1 MSVVATIVLGPLLA
15 AAAILLIRRWAAALA
30 FTGALVG
37 LAAAGQTLT
46 LVEDGAP
53 LAAEAPG
60 LPGLP
65 LRMAV
70 DPLAALLA
78 TVVAAVGFLVLVYA
92 AGYMREERDQGRFY
106 AAMAFFVAA
115 MQMLVLAGDW
125 LLFLA
130 GWELIGLASYL
141 LIGFW
146 FERPAAAA
154 AATRAFTTTRAADVG
169 LYVGIFALTAAA
181 GTTEIA
187 ATLTVGGTAATLAGL
202 AFLVAAMGKSAQ
214 APLQGWLLDAMAG
227 PTPVSALLHA
237 ATLVVAGVVLLTR
250 ASPLLPDGVRLLV
263 GIVGGVTAVV
273 TGVTAVAQGDLKRL
287 LAASTS
293 SQLGLMLLAIGAGSV
308 GAAVVHLVANAA
320 MKSALF
326 LGAGVFQHARGSTA
340 FAALA
345 GVGRERRLAFIA
357 VVVAGLALAGVPPLA
372 GFWSKDAVIAAALDA
387 PARALLLPLA
397 WLGSAMTGVY
407 VARFLRL
414 LWEPVEPRRHEH
426 RRDDPGRVWMGL
438 GLAALAVLAAVLGLA
453 AAPIGELLGTEIPE
467 NVLAVALGLLA
478 AAIGLA
484 AGWFVTAAR
493 LLGPAYGLARDGFRV
508 DGGLDEL
515 VVRPALAWARAG
527 DRLDRAIHAI
537 VLGVGS
543 RALVVAA
550 AAWRV
555 DSRIHDGVEGVGA
568 AAMSVARASR
578 FSDEAG
584 IERWIA
590 DLVEGTR
597 RLGAR
602 ARLLQSGLVHR
613 ELLVAVGATAVVL
626 LLVLLS

>member
-1 MSVVATIVLGPLLA
+1 MSAAATIVLGPLLA

-37 LAAAGQTLT
+37 LAAAGQTLA
-46 LVEDGAP
+46 LVEEGAS

-65 LRMAV
+65 LRLAV

-78 TVVAAVGFLVLVYA
+78 AVVAAVGVLVLVYA
-92 AGYMREERDQGRFY
+92 VGYMREERGQVRFY

-115 MQMLVLAGDW
+115 MQALVLSGDW

-141 LIGFW
+141 LIGVW
-146 FERPAAAA
+146 FERPSAAA
-154 AATRAFTTTRAADVG
+154 AATRAFTTTRASDLG
-169 LYVGIFALTAAA
+169 LYVGIFALAAAA

-187 ATLTVGGTAATLAGL
+187 ATLEASGTAATIAGL

-214 APLQGWLLDAMAG
+214 TPLQGWLLDAMAG

-250 ASPLLPDGVRLLV
+250 ASPLLPDDIRLLV

-326 LGAGVFQHARGSTA
+326 LGTGVFQHARGSTA

-387 PARALLLPLA
+387 PTRVILTPLA
-397 WLGSAMTGVY
+397 WVASVLTGLY
-407 VARFLRL
+407 VARL
-414 LWEPVEPRRHEH
+414 LWLLWQPGAERRE
-426 RRDDPGRVWMGL
+426 DQQQNDPGRVWMTL
-438 GLAALAVLAAVLGLA
+438 GLAALAVLAAILGLAIAPMKEMLGTDVPETTLAAALGLA
-453 AAPIGELLGTEIPE
+453 AA
-467 NVLAVALGLLA
+467 
-478 AAIGLA
+478 AIGLM
-484 AGWFVTAAR
+484 AGWFVAADR
-493 LLGPAYGLARDGFRV
+493 LLGPLYGAARAGFRL
-508 DGGLDEL
+508 DGGLDGL
-515 VVRPALAWARAG
+515 VAAPVMALARRG
-527 DRLDRAIHAI
+527 DRLDRGVHAF
-537 VLGVGS
+537 VLSAGRG
-543 RALVVAA
+543 ALGAA
-550 AAWRV
+550 AAASRV
-555 DSRIHDGVEGVGA
+555 DARIHAGVEGVGTA
-568 AAMSVARASR
+568 GMSVARASR
-578 FSDEAG
+578 MSDEAG
-584 IERWIA
+584 IDTWIA
-590 DLVEGTR
+590 NLVSGTR

-613 ELLVAVGATAVVL
+613 ELLLAAGATAIVM
-626 LLVLLS
+626 LLVLLT